1 MYTGEILKNQKA
13 EKEYSQ
19 YEATFV
25 TTQTPTNLLVVLSKT
40 MRFLFLSSH
49 AMSKRKVASIARRA
63 GASGEIAL
71 DRGVGTGENRT
82 PLLAGTWFEGK
93 KNPLYRC
100 RMR

>member
-1 MYTGEILKNQKA
+1 M
-13 EKEYSQ
+13 

-25 TTQTPTNLLVVLSKT
+25 TTQNSTNLLVVLSKT

-71 DRGVGTGENRT
+71 ERGVGTGENRT
-82 PLLAGTWFEGK
+82 LLLAGTWFEGK